1 MQNLKAFC
9 QRSLSSKKSNLRT
22 YAIAI
27 LSITFLIGQISL
39 SETTTAQEKSPDNS
53 GWAASISDALNRTKL
68 TSQQKQ
74 TVIQINTYLN
84 KLTDLKGRFLQ
95 VNPDDSQQKGKFYLK
110 RPGRIRFDYSPPSLQ
125 RIMSDGKFLII
136 EDRDINT
143 VDKFPLKNT
152 PFRILLAAQVN
163 IVRDAFIKNVIETDE
178 LTSIILIDRNGS
190 AIGQIELVFT
200 KDPIFEL
207 KEWKVIDTQGQTTRV
222 ILSHLNF
229 SDKIDK
235 KLFIHKSETKLF
247 GFP

>member
-9 QRSLSSKKSNLRT
+9 QRSILSTKSNLRI
-22 YAIAI
+22 YAITI
-27 LSITFLIGQISL
+27 LSITLVIGQISF
-39 SETTTAQEKSPDNS
+39 SQTASAQEKTPDKS
-53 GWAASISDALNRTKL
+53 GWSASISDALNRTKL

-74 TVIQINTYLN
+74 IVIQINTYLN

-110 RPGRIRFDYSPPSLQ
+110 RPGLIRFDYSPPSLQ
-125 RIMSDGKFLII
+125 RIISDGKYLII

-152 PFRILLAAQVN
+152 PFRILLAEQVN
-163 IVRDAFIKNVIETDE
+163 IVRDAFIKNVVETDE
-178 LTSIILIDRNGS
+178 LTSIILVDRNGG

-207 KEWKVIDTQGQTTRV
+207 QEWKVIDTQGQTTRV

-229 SDKIDK
+229 SEKIDK
-235 KLFIHKSETKLF
+235 KLFIHKSEQKLF